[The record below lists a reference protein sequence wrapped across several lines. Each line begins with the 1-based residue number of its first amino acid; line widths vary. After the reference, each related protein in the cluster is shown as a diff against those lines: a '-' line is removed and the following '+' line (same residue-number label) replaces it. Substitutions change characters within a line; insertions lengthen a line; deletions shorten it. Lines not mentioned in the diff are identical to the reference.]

1 VIAGGVNATASNTG
15 NKYGGAMSNQTRD
28 KFTRL
33 GRVRR
38 QGQRDERGATILEFA
53 FVMVISLVLIF
64 AIIDFARAL
73 YSFHF
78 ISEAAREATRFAAV
92 RGGDCNPVAV
102 SPCPAG
108 LPEIQA
114 YVDQL
119 VPAGIDG
126 SQITTTPNFPG
137 GSGTLPMC
145 GGSAIPGCPVKV
157 DIQYQFNFIFPA
169 SFYNLPPISYLPS
182 SITMHSE
189 SVMNVSR

>member
-1 VIAGGVNATASNTG
+1 
-15 NKYGGAMSNQTRD
+15 MSNQTRD

-92 RGGDCNPVAV
+92 RGTECNPAAV
-102 SPCPAG
+102 SPCSAG
-108 LPEIQA
+108 GPEIQN
-114 YVDQL
+114 YVNQL
-119 VPAGIDG
+119 IPAGIDG
-126 SQITTTPNFPG
+126 SQINTIPTFPG

-145 GGSAIPGCPVKV
+145 GGSAIPGCPVNV
-157 DIQYQFNFIFPA
+157 EVQYRFNFIFPA
-169 SFYNLPPISYLPS
+169 SFYNLPPISYLPTY
-182 SITMHSE
+182 IDMHSV
-189 SVMNVSR
+189 SQMNISR